1 MEQPKSTFLNLFE
14 KVESLAG
21 RLPGGL
27 HKTVLNA
34 VTPVKDLFLLQR
46 PPRLVLVGDPTVGG
60 AGLFNAIFG
69 APVAPFEPAGAGG
82 GEEAHVPPTGWQNL
96 THAGRGV
103 IQLLDA
109 RDAAENTTAA
119 APADVAH
126 AALAAL
132 APDLFLFVRD
142 ASASAS
148 ADVTVGLSAQLDALE
163 SLLAYSDARHG
174 EEHRP
179 TILPLI
185 VAGTEDGSPTDARL
199 DAPRARLAAALGARP
214 KLASRVVLPV
224 RAVATFMRFRL
235 DGTFDPDSDRRRH
248 VHGLVDALTAELPDE
263 AKLEMARLSGAQDAQ
278 RRIADTL
285 VKSITAA
292 SGALGLQPIPLADM
306 PFLLAFQTMMVSG
319 IIYISG
325 RELNAKLATKFLTA
339 MGANV
344 GLGLVLREGTRAVAK
359 LVPGWGNVVSGGVAA
374 AGTYAVGRAAIA
386 FFIEGASIADA
397 EKLLKRS
404 GRPGRS
410 VFHLIDRR
418 RRK

>member
-1 MEQPKSTFLNLFE
+1 MESKSTFLNLFE

-21 RLPGGL
+21 KLPGGL

-46 PPRLVLVGDPTVGG
+46 PPRLVLVGDAAVGG
-60 AGLFNAIFG
+60 AGLFNAIFS
-69 APVAPFEPAGAGG
+69 APVAPFEPPAAGG
-82 GEEAHVPPTGWQNL
+82 REHAPAGWQSL
-96 THAGRGV
+96 AHGGRGV

-109 RDAAENTTAA
+109 RAPGASPDAARAG
-119 APADVAH
+119 
-126 AALAAL
+126 LAAQ

-142 ASASAS
+142 AGA
-148 ADVTVGLSAQLDALE
+148 ADPDAGMAGQIAALE
-163 SLLAYSDARHG
+163 DLLTYSDTRHG

-179 TILPLI
+179 RVLPLL
-185 VAGTEDGSPTDARL
+185 VAEAEDGGPADAL
-199 DAPRARLAAALGARP
+199 LEAPRARLTAALGARP
-214 KLASRVVLPV
+214 KLAPRVVMPV
-224 RAVATFMRFRL
+224 RAIATFMRFRL
-235 DGTFDPDSDRRRH
+235 DGTFDPESDRRRH
-248 VHGLVDALTAELPDE
+248 VHALVDALTAELPDE
-263 AKLEMARLSGAQDAQ
+263 AKLEMARLSGATGAQ

-285 VKSITAA
+285 VKSISAA
-292 SGALGLQPIPLADM
+292 SGALGLQPIPLADL

-325 RELNAKLATKFLTA
+325 RPLDARLATKFLTA

-374 AGTYAVGRAAIA
+374 AGTYAIGRAATA
-386 FFIEGASIADA
+386 FFVEGASIHDA

-404 GRPGRS
+404 GRPDQTI
-410 VFHLIDRR
+410 FHLLDRR
-418 RRK
+418 RKK